1 MKKEREMGK
10 RENGGG
16 ASDAEGNYSARESGD
31 NLCSSGP
38 LITGAKL
45 ALYQARVSVSIQ
57 ACIIESTYLR

>member
-10 RENGGG
+10 REKGGG
-16 ASDAEGNYSARESGD
+16 ASDAQGRSYSARESGD

-38 LITGAKL
+38 LITGANL

-57 ACIIESTYLR
+57 ACIIERR